1 MNGINLYLSLGFY
14 TCEYIHQH
22 YLTLI
27 TGPLTYTDDM
37 GEEVLVGILS
47 GPGDP
52 SPADPRGRCPGN
64 EVYGRVS
71 NPKVLGWIKK
81 NIQDHS

>member
-1 MNGINLYLSLGFY
+1 
-14 TCEYIHQH
+14 
-22 YLTLI
+22 
-27 TGPLTYTDDM
+27 M
-37 GEEVLVGILS
+37 GEEVLVGILH